1 MKKLVRI
8 TFAAVLGLMLSLT
21 VSAASGTIASGTG
34 WTLDENGTLT
44 ITEGMETEA
53 AGWRDYAPQIQ
64 TAVLTKDAHPLPDSP
79 FLGCTSLTAITVEEG
94 NPTFFSDGGVLY
106 LEHDRI
112 PHSIM
117 AYPAAN
123 PAKEYVLPETVKNI
137 APYAFADA
145 RYLERVTLHGD
156 MEWIL
161 DCAFRNCSA
170 LTEVNVPEN
179 MAVHCSSNVFEGC
192 TSLDPAFVEEFCWD
206 QVFYDVNPGDGY
218 FNAVKYVSKAGLFK
232 GISDYDFAP
241 DSPMTR
247 AMFVTVLGRL
257 AEMQDFYTD
266 ENLVWM
272 SFEDV
277 EDDQWY
283 TYYVNWAATNDIVTG
298 YGNGKFGVN
307 DKVTVEQ
314 AAVIL
319 YRYAGLTEPPAYDME
334 EDYTDTEKI
343 SGWARAAMRWITA
356 YDIYTGMDGELRPKE
371 NASRAV
377 VAQMLY
383 KMPPVYQR

>member
-106 LEHDRI
+106 LGNDWI

-117 AYPAAN
+117 AYPSAN

-137 APYAFADA
+137 ASYAFADA

-161 DCAFRNCSA
+161 DYAFRNCSA
-170 LTEVNVPEN
+170 LTEVNVPED
-179 MAVHCSSNVFEGC
+179 MAVHCSSNVFEDC
-192 TSLDPAFVEEFCWD
+192 TSLDPTFV
-206 QVFYDVNPGDGY
+206 
-218 FNAVKYVSKAGLFK
+218 
-232 GISDYDFAP
+232 
-241 DSPMTR
+241 
-247 AMFVTVLGRL
+247 
-257 AEMQDFYTD
+257 
-266 ENLVWM
+266 
-272 SFEDV
+272 
-277 EDDQWY
+277 
-283 TYYVNWAATNDIVTG
+283 
-298 YGNGKFGVN
+298 
-307 DKVTVEQ
+307 
-314 AAVIL
+314 
-319 YRYAGLTEPPAYDME
+319 
-334 EDYTDTEKI
+334 
-343 SGWARAAMRWITA
+343 
-356 YDIYTGMDGELRPKE
+356 
-371 NASRAV
+371 
-377 VAQMLY
+377 
-383 KMPPVYQR
+383 